1 MGTHAVLIT
10 LTIVLALISDMTE
23 EKKERFWIRPDRP
36 SQCQNQNK
44 GAECSQACEGFK
56 CYNNAKRAPVRHRR
70 DPLKALPNVLSM
82 IGQTPMIKLSKI
94 AEAHGLECDL
104 YAKCEFF
111 NAGGS
116 VKDRIALRMIE
127 DLEKEGKLIPGKST
141 IIEPTSG
148 NTGCGL
154 ALAAAVKGY
163 RCIIVMPFKM
173 SQEKENVLRALGA
186 EIVRTPNDAGF
197 EEERSHIG
205 QAWKLQQEIPGAIIP
220 DQYRNPGNP
229 LAHYDETGAEMVDQ
243 MDGKIDMFVAGA
255 GTGGTVSGIGR
266 RLKEECKN
274 CEVIGVDPYG
284 SILAQPEALNQ
295 SATQKQVEASGYE
308 IEGTG
313 YDFYPT
319 VIDHT
324 VVDKWH
330 KSLDKNG
337 LPMAREL
344 IRKEGLLCGGSS
356 GATVAAAV
364 EEAKKLK
371 KGQTCVVLLA
381 DSIRNYMTKHLK
393 PSWCIEREL
402 IPDFAPEGCENWWF
416 EKVSSINSKPAIDLD
431 CELGI
436 NEAIATLRKQS
447 RHNAFITKNGERKSV
462 ISMSMIMERMRKCR
476 IKKGDN
482 VKISSF
488 MDEKYRPI
496 TEGQNVGLVMRILEA
511 NHCVVVRDEAS
522 GKWTR
527 IIEEDDF
534 LGYITC

>member
-1 MGTHAVLIT
+1 MSCPV
-10 LTIVLALISDMTE
+10 
-23 EKKERFWIRPDRP
+23 KKERFWIRPDGVSRCTWKKDGSHDP
-36 SQCQNQNK
+36 SKN
-44 GAECSQACEGFK
+44 
-56 CYNNAKRAPVRHRR
+56 PHTTVRHRR
-70 DPLKALPNVLSM
+70 DPLKAQPNILSM
-82 IGQTPMIKLSKI
+82 IGQTPMVRLDKIK
-94 AEAHGLECDL
+94 EAYGLECDL

-127 DLEKEGKLIPGKST
+127 ELERDGKITPGVST
-141 IIEPTSG
+141 LIEPTSG
-148 NTGCGL
+148 NTGTGL

-205 QAWKLQQEIPGAIIP
+205 QAWRLQQEIPNAIIP
-220 DQYRNPGNP
+220 DQYRHPGNP
-229 LAHYDETGAEMVDQ
+229 LAHYDETGAEILEQV
-243 MDGKIDMFVAGA
+243 DGKVDMFLAGA
-255 GTGGTVSGIGR
+255 GTGGTISGIGR
-266 RLKEECKN
+266 KLKEACPD
-274 CEVIGVDPYG
+274 CEIVGVDPYG

-295 SATQKQVEASGYE
+295 SEMQKHVESVGYE

-319 VIDHT
+319 VIDHQ
-324 VVDKWH
+324 VVDRWH
-330 KSLDKNG
+330 KSHDAQG

-364 EEAKKLK
+364 VEAKKLK

-402 IPDFAPEGCENWWF
+402 IPDFAPEGTENWWF
-416 EKVSSINSKPAIDLD
+416 EKISNISSKSAIDFD
-431 CELGI
+431 CETGI
-436 NEAIATLRKQS
+436 NEVISSLRKNNRQ
-447 RHNAFITKNGERKSV
+447 NAFITKGGERKSI
-462 ISMSMIMERMRKCR
+462 ISMSMIMERMRKLR
-476 IKKGDN
+476 VTKGAD

-488 MDEKYRPI
+488 MDEKIRPI
-496 TEGQNVGLVMRILEA
+496 TESHNVGLVMRILEA
-511 NHCVVVRDEAS
+511 NHCVVVKDDE

-534 LGYITC
+534 LGYITQ

>member
-1 MGTHAVLIT
+1 M
-10 LTIVLALISDMTE
+10 SCPM
-23 EKKERFWIRPDRP
+23 KERFWIRPDLP
-36 SQCQNQNK
+36 S
-44 GAECSQACEGFK
+44 K
-56 CYNNAKRAPVRHRR
+56 CLWKKDGSHDASKSPHTTVGTKR
-70 DPLKALPNVLSM
+70 DPLKAQPNILSC
-82 IGQTPMIKLSKI
+82 IGQTPMVKLDKIK
-94 AEAHGLECDL
+94 AAYGLECDL

-116 VKDRIALRMIE
+116 VKDRIALRMVE
-127 DLEKEGKLIPGKST
+127 ELEREGKITPGYST
-141 IIEPTSG
+141 LIEPTSG
-148 NTGCGL
+148 NTGTGL

-205 QAWKLQQEIPGAIIP
+205 QAWRLQQEIPGAVIP

-229 LAHYDETGAEMVDQ
+229 LAHYDGTGAEILQ
-243 MDGKIDMFVAGA
+243 QIDGKIDMFVAGA
-255 GTGGTVSGIGR
+255 GTGGTVAGIGR
-266 RLKEECKN
+266 KLKEVVPD
-274 CEVIGVDPYG
+274 CEIVGVDPYG
-284 SILAQPEALNQ
+284 SILAQPKSLNE
-295 SATQKQVEASGYE
+295 SDTQKMVEQQGYE

-319 VIDHT
+319 VIDHS

-330 KSLDKNG
+330 KSLDKHG

-344 IRKEGLLCGGSS
+344 IRSEGLLCGGSS

-364 EEAKKLK
+364 VEAKKLK

-393 PSWCIEREL
+393 PSWCIERGL
-402 IPDFAPEGCENWWF
+402 IPDFAPEGTENWWF
-416 EKVSSINSKPAIDLD
+416 EKVSNISSKDSLDFD
-431 CELGI
+431 CETGI
-436 NEAIATLRKQS
+436 NEVVAQLRKNNRQ
-447 RHNAFITKNGERKSV
+447 NGFITKDGERKSV
-462 ISMSMIMERMRKCR
+462 ISLSMIMERMRKLR
-476 IKKGDN
+476 VKKGDN

-496 TEGQNVGLVMRILEA
+496 TEEQNVGLVMRILEA
-511 NHCVVVRDEAS
+511 NSCVVVRDAD

-527 IIEEDDF
+527 LIEEDDF
-534 LGYITC
+534 LGFITS

>member
-148 NTGCGL
+148 NTGTGL

-197 EEERSHIG
+197 DEERSHIG
-205 QAWKLQQEIPGAIIP
+205 QAWRLQQEIPHAIIP

-229 LAHYDETGAEMVDQ
+229 MAHYDETGAEIVEQ
-243 MDGKIDMFVAGA
+243 MEGKIDMFVAGA
-255 GTGGTVSGIGR
+255 GTGGTITGIGK
-266 RLKEECKN
+266 RLKDNIPNVEI
-274 CEVIGVDPYG
+274 IGVDPYG
-284 SILAQPEALNQ
+284 SILAQPNALNE
-295 SATQKQVEASGYE
+295 SAMQKHVEKTGYE

-313 YDFYPT
+313 YDFFPT
-319 VIDHT
+319 VLDHG
-324 VVDKWH
+324 VVNKWV
-330 KSLDKNG
+330 KSLDKDG
-337 LPMAREL
+337 LPMARKL
-344 IRKEGLLCGGSS
+344 IRLEGLLCGGSS

-371 KGQTCVVLLA
+371 KGQKCVVLLA

-393 PSWCIEREL
+393 PSWCIERGL
-402 IPDFAPEGCENWWF
+402 IPDFAPEGCEAWWF
-416 EKVSSINSKPAIDLD
+416 EKASKIKSKPAHDIDCNVD
-431 CELGI
+431 
-436 NEAIATLRKQS
+436 IAAAAAQMKKNNIQ
-447 RHNAFITKNGERKSV
+447 NAFITKDGKRCSV
-462 ISMSMIMERMRKCR
+462 ISVSMILERMRKVR
-476 IKKGDN
+476 IKRGEQ
-482 VKISSF
+482 VTLASF

-496 TEGQNVGLVMRILEA
+496 TDEQTVGLVMRTLEA
-511 NHCVVVRDEAS
+511 NACVVVADADGNWERL
-522 GKWTR
+522 
-527 IIEEDDF
+527 IEDDD
-534 LGYITC
+534 LLEYMST

>member
-1 MGTHAVLIT
+1 MSCPA
-10 LTIVLALISDMTE
+10 
-23 EKKERFWIRPDRP
+23 KERFWIRPDLP
-36 SQCQNQNK
+36 S
-44 GAECSQACEGFK
+44 K
-56 CYNNAKRAPVRHRR
+56 CTWKLDGSHDKSKCPHTTVRHRR
-70 DPLKALPNVLSM
+70 DPLKAQPNILSM
-82 IGQTPMIKLSKI
+82 IGQTPMVKLDKIK
-94 AEAHGLECDL
+94 EAYGLECDL

-116 VKDRIALRMIE
+116 VKDRIALRMVE
-127 DLEKEGKLIPGKST
+127 ELEREGKIKPGYST
-141 IIEPTSG
+141 LIEPTSG

-229 LAHYDETGAEMVDQ
+229 LAHYDETGAEILEQIDN
-243 MDGKIDMFVAGA
+243 KIDMFVAGA
-255 GTGGTVSGIGR
+255 GTGGTISGIGR
-266 RLKEECKN
+266 RLKEVVPS
-274 CEVIGVDPYG
+274 CEIVGVDPYG
-284 SILAQPEALNQ
+284 SILALPKALNE
-295 SATQKQVEASGYE
+295 SETQKAVEQSGYE

-402 IPDFAPEGCENWWF
+402 IPDFAPEGTENWWF
-416 EKVSSINSKPAIDLD
+416 EKVSNIKSKDALEFDS
-431 CELGI
+431 ETGI
-436 NEAIATLRKQS
+436 NEVVSALRKNNRQ
-447 RHNAFITKNGERKSV
+447 NAFITVGGERKSI
-462 ISMSMIMERMRKCR
+462 ISMSMIMERMRKLR
-476 IKKGDN
+476 IKKGEN

-511 NHCVVVRDEAS
+511 NHCVVIRDEAS

>member
-1 MGTHAVLIT
+1 MSCPV
-10 LTIVLALISDMTE
+10 
-23 EKKERFWIRPDRP
+23 KKERFWIRPDGV
-36 SQCQNQNK
+36 S
-44 GAECSQACEGFK
+44 K
-56 CYNNAKRAPVRHRR
+56 CTWKKDGSHDASKSPHTTVRHRR
-70 DPLKALPNVLSM
+70 DPMKAQPNILSM
-82 IGQTPMIKLSKI
+82 IGQTPMVRLDKIK
-94 AEAHGLECDL
+94 EAYGLECDL

-127 DLEKEGKLIPGKST
+127 ELERDGKITPGVST
-141 IIEPTSG
+141 LIEPTSG
-148 NTGCGL
+148 NTGTGL

-205 QAWKLQQEIPGAIIP
+205 QAWKLQQEIPNAIIP
-220 DQYRNPGNP
+220 DQYRHPGNP
-229 LAHYDETGAEMVDQ
+229 LAHYDETGAEILEQVN
-243 MDGKIDMFVAGA
+243 GKVDMFLAGA
-255 GTGGTVSGIGR
+255 GTGGTISGIGR
-266 RLKEECKN
+266 RLKEACPD
-274 CEVIGVDPYG
+274 CEIVGVDPYG

-295 SATQKQVEASGYE
+295 SAMQKHVESVGYE

-319 VIDHT
+319 VIDHQ

-330 KSLDKNG
+330 KSLDAQG

-364 EEAKKLK
+364 VEAKKLK

-402 IPDFAPEGCENWWF
+402 IPDFAPEGTENWWF
-416 EKVSSINSKPAIDLD
+416 EKISNIPSKSAIDFD
-431 CELGI
+431 CETGI
-436 NEAIATLRKQS
+436 NEVISGLRKNNRQ
-447 RHNAFITKNGERKSV
+447 NAFITKGGERKSV
-462 ISMSMIMERMRKCR
+462 ISMSMIMERMRKLR
-476 IKKGDN
+476 VKKGDN

-496 TEGQNVGLVMRILEA
+496 TENHNVGLVMRILEA
-511 NHCVVVRDEAS
+511 NHCVVVKDDA

-534 LGYITC
+534 LGYITQ

>member
-1 MGTHAVLIT
+1 MSCPV
-10 LTIVLALISDMTE
+10 
-23 EKKERFWIRPDRP
+23 KKERFWIRPDLP
-36 SQCQNQNK
+36 S
-44 GAECSQACEGFK
+44 K
-56 CYNNAKRAPVRHRR
+56 CTWKLDGSHDASKNPHTTVRHRR
-70 DPLKALPNVLSM
+70 DPLKALPNVLHM
-82 IGQTPMIKLSKI
+82 IGQTPMVKLDKIK
-94 AEAHGLECDL
+94 EAYGLECDL

-116 VKDRIALRMIE
+116 VKDRIALRMVE
-127 DLEKEGKLIPGKST
+127 ELEREGKIKPGYST
-141 IIEPTSG
+141 LIEPTSG

-163 RCIIVMPFKM
+163 KCIIVMPFKM

-205 QAWKLQQEIPGAIIP
+205 QAWRLQQEIPGAIIP

-229 LAHYDETGAEMVDQ
+229 LAHYDETGAEIIEQ

-255 GTGGTVSGIGR
+255 GTGGTISGIGR
-266 RLKEECKN
+266 RLKEKCKN
-274 CEVIGVDPYG
+274 CEIVGVDPYG
-284 SILAQPEALNQ
+284 SILAQPEALNK
-295 SATQKQVEASGYE
+295 SETQKKVESSGYE

-330 KSLDKNG
+330 KSLDKDG

-356 GATVAAAV
+356 GATVAAAIV
-364 EEAKKLK
+364 EAKKLK
-371 KGQTCVVLLA
+371 KGQNCVVLLA

-393 PSWCIEREL
+393 PSWCIERDL
-402 IPDFAPEGCENWWF
+402 IKDFAPEGCEEWWF
-416 EKVSSINSKPAIDLD
+416 EKVSSINSKEALDLD
-431 CELGI
+431 CEMGI
-436 NEAIATLRKQS
+436 NEAVSTLRKNN
-447 RHNAFITKNGERKSV
+447 RLNAFITKGGERKSV
-462 ISMSMIMERMRKCR
+462 ISVSMIMERMRKVR
-476 IKKGDN
+476 IKRGED
-482 VKISSF
+482 VKLSSF

-496 TEGQNVGLVMRILEA
+496 TEDANVGLVMRILEG
-511 NHCVVVRDEAS
+511 NHCCVVKDANGAWS
-522 GKWTR
+522 R

-534 LGYITC
+534 LGYITN